1 MPTAPQPR
9 TPAPKAP
16 PEPALRTAVRAAGLL
31 VLVGAGPLALLHP
44 LGVRIVWAVAV
55 AALPLGIVLAGYHA
69 WRRVCPLAFFATLGQ
84 RLKHQSKRKAG
95 EWLGRHHLDVQAALL
110 AGALALRHLGANEA
124 PWALALLFVAVILA
138 ALTVGFLY
146 TGKTWCNH
154 LCPVGLVE
162 KLYLEP
168 TQLAAPEG
176 NSQCSACTACKK
188 NCPDI
193 DLEQAYW
200 KEADL
205 PARRRAYYLWPGL
218 VLGYF
223 VYPWLATGTWNAYGS
238 AAWAP
243 AGSLPGLLSP
253 GLFFV
258 PQFPRILAVPSTLA
272 AFALLGGMAFR
283 LIEAAFRRAGSDEDQ
298 ARHRCMALAA
308 FAGFLLFYGFAG
320 RAALSLLPGWLG
332 DVLGVGVVMAATL
345 VLLGRWRRT
354 EADFVHEKFARGLL
368 KRWEWGDTPPT
379 DNLSDLYLLHQERT
393 QQKEARLA
401 AYKATV
407 RDLLAEG
414 VVNQGNLRVLQRMR
428 MELGIPDKDHDKLL
442 SELDLEDRR
451 LFDPAYQ
458 GSMEKQ
464 LQLDQY
470 RQELE
475 SLLLDGAGGPPA
487 PTVLEALRRAHRI
500 SEDEHE
506 ALLGDLRG
514 EAGPIRARLHGP
526 VAALLDL
533 HLAALAADRME
544 ALWAAEGPAGPAQ
557 TRRLSFLRHVLRWRQ
572 RQQLGQVLHILD
584 LLPGAGDLRPFHRML
599 TSPSPGTERDLL
611 QQLGALADQGPV
623 AAELAALATLPT
635 SIEDPLPHLQ
645 KTLADTSPY
654 VRASALSLLASSRDP
669 ASETALRAALL
680 DASPL
685 VRDTAQS
692 VLGAPQ
698 DLDEVVQALEDDD
711 QAWLLRAAVQALP
724 GSPGSN
730 RAGQAT
736 LRHSA
741 AALSR
746 LAAPEAPLAALEKL
760 MFLHG
765 VPLFADLDPEDL
777 EILAQ
782 SARERRWAPEDAL
795 CRQGEWSEDV
805 FLLLRGSVRAWVVDP
820 HGQSRVLGDSTGGTC
835 LGEMAA
841 LDPAPRTAT
850 LTALTEVKALVLA
863 GRAFRDTLRD
873 RPEVSEGVLRVLTRR
888 LRSVIGEVQGM
899 ASASRSGC

>member
-1 MPTAPQPR
+1 MPPAAQPAQPSK
-9 TPAPKAP
+9 PAPKSP
-16 PEPALRTAVRAAGLL
+16 SEPVLRTAVRATGLMA
-31 VLVGAGPLALLHP
+31 LVGAGPLALLHP

-84 RLKHQSKRKAG
+84 RLKRQGRRKAG

-110 AGALALRHLGANEA
+110 AAALAFRHLGANDA
-124 PWALALLFVAVILA
+124 PWALALLFAAVILA
-138 ALTVGFLY
+138 ALTVGFLC

-176 NSQCSACTACKK
+176 NSQCAACTACKK

-205 PARRRAYYLWPGL
+205 PARRRAYFLWPGL

-223 VYPWLATGTWNAYGS
+223 VYPWLASGTWNAYG
-238 AAWAP
+238 ARAWAP
-243 AGSLPGLLSP
+243 AGPLPGLLSP
-253 GLFFV
+253 GLFFA
-258 PQFPRILAVPSTLA
+258 PQVPRILAVPSTLA
-272 AFALLGGMAFR
+272 AFALLSWGGFR
-283 LIEAAFRRAGSDEDQ
+283 LVEATFRRTGLEEGQ
-298 ARHRCMALAA
+298 ARHRTMALAA
-308 FAGFLLFYGFAG
+308 FVGFLLFYGFAG
-320 RAALSLLPGWLG
+320 RAVLALLPDWLG

-379 DNLSDLYLLHQERT
+379 DNLSDLYLLHQERI

-401 AYKATV
+401 AYKATI

-414 VVNQGNLRVLQRMR
+414 VVNQGNLRVLARMR
-428 MELGIPDKDHDKLL
+428 MELGIPDKDHEKAL

-451 LFDPAYQ
+451 LLDPAYQ

-475 SLLLDGAGGPPA
+475 ILLLDGAGSPPPPA
-487 PTVLEALRRAHRI
+487 VLDALRRAHRI
-500 SEDEHE
+500 GDDEHE

-514 EAGPIRARLHGP
+514 EAGPIRARLRVP
-526 VAALLDL
+526 VDTLLDL
-533 HLAALAADRME
+533 HRDGRAADRME
-544 ALWAAEGPAGPAQ
+544 SGWASEGRIAPARA
-557 TRRLSFLRHVLRWRQ
+557 RRLAFLRHVLRWRR
-572 RQQLGQVLHILD
+572 RQQFEQVLHLLD
-584 LLPGAGDLRPFHRML
+584 LLPGAGDLGPLRRLLAPL
-599 TSPSPGTERDLL
+599 TPDTERELL
-611 QQLGALADQGPV
+611 QRLGAMGDQGPA
-623 AAELAALATLPT
+623 AAELAPLADLPT
-635 SIEDPLPHLQ
+635 SVTEPGPPLRR
-645 KTLADTSPY
+645 AAGDASPY
-654 VRASALSLLASSRDP
+654 LRAAALALMADPSDP
-669 ASETALRAALL
+669 ASEATLRSALL
-680 DASPL
+680 DPSPL
-685 VRDTAQS
+685 VRDTVQS
-692 VLGAPQ
+692 VLGASP
-698 DLDEVVQALEDDD
+698 DLDDIAQSVVEEDE

-724 GSPGSN
+724 GPRGPS
-730 RAGQAT
+730 RAGQTT
-736 LRHSA
+736 LRHSVA
-741 AALSR
+741 TLSR
-746 LAAPEAPLAALEKL
+746 LATPGAPLAALEKL

-765 VPLFADLDPEDL
+765 ASLFADLDPDDL
-777 EILAQ
+777 EVLAR
-782 SARERRWAPEDAL
+782 SAQERRWAPGDAL

-805 FLLLRGSVRAWVVDP
+805 FILLRGTVRAWVADP
-820 HGQSRVLGDSTGGTC
+820 QGQARTLGDSSGGAC

-841 LDPAPRTAT
+841 LDPSPRTAT
-850 LTALTEVKALVLA
+850 LTALTEVTALVLD
-863 GRAFRDTLRD
+863 GRAFRDTLQA
-873 RPEVSEGVLRVLTRR
+873 RPEVGEGVLRVLTRR
-888 LRSVIGEVQGM
+888 LRSLIHDVQTG
-899 ASASRSGC
+899 A

>member
-1 MPTAPQPR
+1 
-9 TPAPKAP
+9 
-16 PEPALRTAVRAAGLL
+16 
-31 VLVGAGPLALLHP
+31 

-84 RLKHQSKRKAG
+84 RLKRQGKRKAG
-95 EWLGRHHLDVQAALL
+95 EWLGRHHLDVQAAIL
-110 AGALALRHLGANEA
+110 AAAMALRHLGANEA
-124 PWALALLFVAVILA
+124 PWALALLFAAVILA
-138 ALTVGFLY
+138 ALAVGFLY

-168 TQLAAPEG
+168 TQLAAREG

-205 PARRRAYYLWPGL
+205 PARRRAYCLWPGL

-223 VYPWLATGTWNAYGS
+223 VYPWLATGTWAAYGA
-238 AAWAP
+238 AAWTP
-243 AGSLPGLLSP
+243 AGSVPGLLSP

-258 PQFPRILAVPSTLA
+258 PRFPRILAVPLVLA
-272 AFALLGGMAFR
+272 TFALLGGTAFR
-283 LIEAAFRRAGSDEDQ
+283 FVEAAFRRSGSDEGQ

-320 RAALSLLPGWLG
+320 QAILALLPEWAG
-332 DVLGVGVVMAATL
+332 DVLSVGVVMAATL

-407 RDLLAEG
+407 RDLLADG
-414 VVNQGNLRVLQRMR
+414 IVNQGNLRVLQRMR
-428 MELGIPDKDHDKLL
+428 AELGIPDKDHDKLL

-451 LFDPAYQ
+451 LFDPEYQ
-458 GSMEKQ
+458 GSMEKR

-470 RQELE
+470 QQELE
-475 SLLLDGAGGPPA
+475 SLLLDGAGSPPS
-487 PTVLEALRRAHRI
+487 PSVLEALRRAHGI
-500 SEDEHE
+500 DEAEHQ
-506 ALLGDLRG
+506 AILGELRG
-514 EAGPIRARLHGP
+514 EAGPLRARLRGP
-526 VAALLDL
+526 VDALLSL
-533 HLAALAADRME
+533 HRTGLAADRLE
-544 ALWAAEGPAGPAQ
+544 SDWSAGAPVGPVRA
-557 TRRLSFLRHVLRWRQ
+557 RRLAFLRHVVRWRQ
-572 RQQLGQVLHILD
+572 RGETGRVLRILD
-584 LLPGAGDLRPFHRML
+584 LVPGGPDVGPLHRLLASSAPTALREL
-599 TSPSPGTERDLL
+599 IAA
-611 QQLGALADQGPV
+611 LGALAPELGP
-623 AAELAALATLPT
+623 LATLPT
-635 SIEDPLPHLQ
+635 DPGDP
-645 KTLADTSPY
+645 AP
-654 VRASALSLLASSRDP
+654 ALLLAAKDESAHLRAAALALLAQLQDP
-669 ASETALRAALL
+669 AAEAALRAALV

-685 VRDTAQS
+685 VRDTAQAA
-692 VLGAPQ
+692 LGASQ
-698 DLDEVVQALEDDD
+698 VLEEVAQALPEEDDE

-724 GSPGSN
+724 GAG
-730 RAGQAT
+730 RAGQGT

-741 AALSR
+741 ASLGR
-746 LAAPEAPLAALEKL
+746 LAAPEAPLATLEKL
-760 MFLHG
+760 MYLHG
-765 VPLFADLDPEDL
+765 APLFGELDPEDL
-777 EILAQ
+777 ESLAA
-782 SARERRWAPEDAL
+782 SARERRWAAGDTL

-805 FLLLRGSVRAWVVDP
+805 FLVLRGRVQAWVQP
-820 HGQSRVLGDSTGGTC
+820 PEGRPRVLGDATEGAC

-850 LTALTEVKALVLA
+850 LTALTEVRALVLDGA
-863 GRAFRDTLRD
+863 AFRDSLQT
-873 RPEVSEGVLRVLTRR
+873 RPEVGGGVLRVLTRR
-888 LRSVIGEVQGM
+888 LRSLIREVQTESTPGT
-899 ASASRSGC
+899 

>member
-9 TPAPKAP
+9 TPAPS
-16 PEPALRTAVRAAGLL
+16 EPALRTAVRIAGLL
-31 VLVGAGPLALLHP
+31 VLVGAAPLALLHP

-84 RLKHQSKRKAG
+84 RLKRQSKRKTG
-95 EWLGRHHLDVQAALL
+95 EWMARHHLDVQTALL
-110 AGALALRHLGANEA
+110 AGAMALRHLGANDA
-124 PWALALLFVAVILA
+124 PWALASLFTAVILA

-168 TQLAAPEG
+168 TQLAAREG

-205 PARRRAYYLWPGL
+205 PARRRAYSLWPGL

-223 VYPWLATGTWNAYGS
+223 VYPWLATGGWKAYGA

-243 AGSLPGLLSP
+243 AGPAPGLLSP
-253 GLFFV
+253 GFFFA
-258 PQFPRILAVPSTLA
+258 PQVPRILAVPATLV
-272 AFALLGGMAFR
+272 AFALLGWAAFR
-283 LIEAAFRRAGSDEDQ
+283 LAETRLLRAGAE
-298 ARHRCMALAA
+298 AGRVRHRGMALAA

-320 RAALSLLPGWLG
+320 RAVLALLPGWLG
-332 DVLGVGVVMAATL
+332 DVISVGVVVAATL

-354 EADFVHEKFARGLL
+354 EADFVHEKLARGLL

-379 DNLSDLYLLHQERT
+379 DKLSDLYLLHQERT

-414 VVNQGNLRVLQRMR
+414 VLNQGNLRALQRMR
-428 MELGIPDKDHDKLL
+428 VELGLSDKDQEKLL

-458 GSMEKQ
+458 GTMEKQ

-475 SLLLDGAGGPPA
+475 ALLLDGAGGPPA
-487 PTVLEALRRAHRI
+487 PALLEALRRAHRV
-500 SEDEHE
+500 SEAEHE
-506 ALLGDLRG
+506 AILGALRG
-514 EAGPIRARLHGP
+514 EAGPLRARLRGP
-526 VAALLDL
+526 VAVILDL
-533 HLAALAADRME
+533 HFATLAADRME
-544 ALWAAEGPAGPAQ
+544 SEWAAEGPIGPARL
-557 TRRLSFLRHVLRWRQ
+557 RRLAFLRHVLQWRQ
-572 RQQLGQVLHILD
+572 RQQLEKVLHLLD
-584 LLPGAGDLRPFHRML
+584 LMPGAGELHPLHRL
-599 TSPSPGTERDLL
+599 LASPSPGTVQEVL
-611 QQLGALADQGPV
+611 QQLGAMGDQGPV
-623 AAELAALATLPT
+623 AMELAPLSVLPT
-635 SIEDPLPHLQ
+635 AVEDPAPPLHR
-645 KTLADTSPY
+645 AAGDVSPY
-654 VRASALSLLASSRDP
+654 LRAAALSLLAHREDP
-669 ASETALRAALL
+669 ASEATLRAALV
-680 DASPL
+680 DPSPL
-685 VRDTAQS
+685 VRDTAQAI
-692 VLGAPQ
+692 LGASQ
-698 DLDEVVQALEDDD
+698 DLDEVAQTLAEDDE

-724 GSPGSN
+724 DPRGLN
-730 RAGQAT
+730 RIGQAT
-736 LRHSA
+736 LRRPVTLA
-741 AALSR
+741 R
-746 LAAPEAPLAALEKL
+746 LTTREAPLAALEQL

-765 VPLFADLDPEDL
+765 VPLFGDLDPEDL
-777 EILAQ
+777 ERLAQ
-782 SARERRWAPEDAL
+782 STREQTWAPDELL
-795 CRQGEWSEDV
+795 CRQGAWSDDV
-805 FLLLRGSVRAWVVDP
+805 FLLLRGSVRTWVMDP
-820 HGQSRVLGDSTGGTC
+820 QGQPRMLGDSFAGAC

-850 LTALTEVKALVLA
+850 LTALTEVKALVLD
-863 GRAFRDTLRD
+863 GPAFRATLHA
-873 RPEVSEGVLRVLTRR
+873 RPEVGEGVLRVLTRR
-888 LRSVIGEVQGM
+888 LRSLIRDVQ
-899 ASASRSGC
+899 ADPTRRARR